1 MVELLRVIAD
11 STGCSRLNGRVS
23 HDPTKGRKGIPSY
36 TTAKVE
42 NVVTTVVDLYIQHR
56 NIRYIQR
63 DCDLRFD
70 RFALL
75 SIIDLNIISPR
86 QIPHHYNILGSPRKL
101 SKNHY
106 YRHTYELKNVRTD
119 SSG

>member
-42 NVVTTVVDLYIQHR
+42 DIL
-56 NIRYIQR
+56 
-63 DCDLRFD
+63 CDTALTCAFSAETPFISSEVLRE
-70 RFALL
+70 A
-75 SIIDLNIISPR
+75 IV
-86 QIPHHYNILGSPRKL
+86 
-101 SKNHY
+101 
-106 YRHTYELKNVRTD
+106 ELKWLPYTERR
-119 SSG
+119 SAPAGKAALQA